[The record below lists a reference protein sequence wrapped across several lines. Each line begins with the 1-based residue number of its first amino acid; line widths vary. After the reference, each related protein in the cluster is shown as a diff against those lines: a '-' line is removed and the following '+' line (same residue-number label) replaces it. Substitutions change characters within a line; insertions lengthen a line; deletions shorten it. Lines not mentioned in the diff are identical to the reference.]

1 MKETSKTP
9 VKIALDMTC
18 GSWKAAILYELQGHT
33 LRFSDLKKRV
43 SGITQTMLTRQ
54 LTQLEHD
61 GLVKREVYHQI
72 PVKVEYSLTPS
83 GEETRP
89 ILEALHTWGE
99 NHLYGKK

>member
-72 PVKVEYSLTPS
+72 TVKVEYYLTPS
-83 GEETRP
+83 REETRH
-89 ILEALHTWGE
+89 ILEVLYTRGDK
-99 NHLYGKK
+99 HLNRKK